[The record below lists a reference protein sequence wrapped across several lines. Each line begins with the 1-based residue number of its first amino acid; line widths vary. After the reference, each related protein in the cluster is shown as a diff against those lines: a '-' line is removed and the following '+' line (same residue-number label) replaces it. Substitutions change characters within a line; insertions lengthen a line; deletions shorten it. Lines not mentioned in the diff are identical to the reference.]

1 MNNAKKMWEEMNEG
15 GNLLASFLTV
25 AIAFFGSIFVVV
37 VGVVALSILQKLA
50 ISFES
55 MEVVA
60 SLVAISPLLL
70 ILLHKQ
76 INKIAKDIV
85 NFNFVK
91 IVAFNLPPVTIQTF
105 QIRFKTRFLAVPTSP
120 PRPILA

>member
-1 MNNAKKMWEEMNEG
+1 MNSAKKMWKEMNEG
-15 GNLLASFLTV
+15 SNLLASFLTV
-25 AIAFFGSIFVVV
+25 AIAFIGLIFVVLI
-37 VGVVALSILQKLA
+37 GIVALSIFQKLGM
-50 ISFES
+50 SFEI
-55 MEVVA
+55 MKTVAAFVVIA
-60 SLVAISPLLL
+60 PILI
-70 ILLHKQ
+70 ILLHNK
-76 INKIAKDIV
+76 INKLAKSIV